1 MIAIKLE
8 GQIECANLCNKIQ
21 RMITDYA
28 KDNSLENKMLSIKLV
43 DIIHEETNQIKLI
56 GANDGHE

>member
-56 GANDGHE
+56 GANNGHE